1 MQAAKIAEVLMPA
14 PAPAPSRLRYG
25 TLWRTLRPED
35 SCRTLGFIL
44 MCSALDPSL
53 VRAAHVLRAR
63 GNPEPATDDVRP
75 WTLVESLA
83 SEDVASCIDALDQ
96 TSLYLLAVEEMPE
109 TSFNVYHS
117 LMREYAV
124 QLVQSH
130 VDALVGDAETGLRP
144 ANNAEYTPVVMALIL
159 AALISAVEGALAV
172 GSTGVA
178 VTALVDATLAY
189 FPSPHGASFSLRAH
203 MDRELT
209 FTDEV
214 LGMMLQRGC
223 GSRYPDLRLSRGR
236 DPVVI
241 ACSILAQLL
250 TTAA

>member
-1 MQAAKIAEVLMPA
+1 MQAAQIAEVLMPA

-25 TLWRTLRPED
+25 KLWRTLRRED
-35 SCRTLGFIL
+35 SCRTLGL
-44 MCSALDPSL
+44 VLACSASDPPL

-63 GNPEPATDDVRP
+63 GNPEPAADDVRP

-83 SEDVASCIDALDQ
+83 SGDVARCIDVLDQ
-96 TSLYLLAVEEMPE
+96 TSLYLLSVDEMPE

-144 ANNAEYTPVVMALIL
+144 ANNAEYTPVVMALI
-159 AALISAVEGALAV
+159 SEVEGALAV
-172 GSTGVA
+172 DPTGVS
-178 VTALVDATLAY
+178 VTALVDATLAH
-189 FPSPHGASFSLRAH
+189 FPPPGASFSLRAH

-214 LGMMLQRGC
+214 LGIALQRGC
-223 GSRYPDLRLSRGR
+223 GSRYPDLRLTLRGR

-241 ACSILAQLL
+241 ACRILAKLL
-250 TTAA
+250 PAA